1 MCDYILNKKGYTL
14 IEIIMVFSLI
24 GILITLS
31 VPKITY
37 DFGYLDNTTEE
48 LLRDIRNIQA
58 EVMKNPLNSYKLTVN
73 PTVHCYYIV
82 NSQNNDV
89 LKTVKLK
96 DRYRINYSGTGDLY
110 FNSDGTPTHP
120 GTFRIT
126 DTRLKKFKEITV
138 VVATGRTIIRE

>member
-1 MCDYILNKKGYTL
+1 MNKKGYTL
-14 IEIIMVFSLI
+14 IEIITVFSLI

-37 DFGYLDNTTEE
+37 DFGYLDNVTEE
-48 LLRDIRNIQA
+48 LLRDVRYIQT

-73 PTVHCYYIV
+73 STIKSYYIV

-96 DRYRINYSGTGDLY
+96 NRYKINYTGTGDLY
-110 FNSDGTPTHP
+110 FNSDGVPTHP
-120 GTFRIT
+120 GTYKIT
-126 DTRLKKFKEITV
+126 DTKLNKFKEITV
-138 VVATGRTIIRE
+138 VVATGRTIILE

>member
-1 MCDYILNKKGYTL
+1 MNKKGYTL
-14 IEIIMVFSLI
+14 IEIITVFSLI

-37 DFGYLDNTTEE
+37 DFGYLDNISEE
-48 LLRDIRNIQA
+48 LLRDIRYIQT
-58 EVMKNPLNSYKLTVN
+58 EVMKNPLHSYKLTVN
-73 PTVHCYYIV
+73 PSAHSYYIL

-96 DRYRINYSGTGDLY
+96 DRYIINYTGTGDLY
-110 FNSDGTPTHP
+110 FNSEGVPMHP
-120 GTFRIT
+120 GTFKIT
-126 DTRLKKFKEITV
+126 DNRLKKFKEITV